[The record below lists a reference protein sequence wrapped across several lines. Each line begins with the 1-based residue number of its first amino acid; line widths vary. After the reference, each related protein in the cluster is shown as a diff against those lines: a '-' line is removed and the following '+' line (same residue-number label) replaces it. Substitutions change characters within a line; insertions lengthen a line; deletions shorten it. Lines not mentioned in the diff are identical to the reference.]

1 MNARERV
8 RDGTQ
13 IKVRRSTLE
22 RLAKMK
28 LVLRMRSY
36 SDVIDHLINEYIKC
50 RARASV

>member
-13 IKVRRSTLE
+13 VKLRDSTL
-22 RLAKMK
+22 RK
-28 LVLRMRSY
+28 LKHLKEVLRMRSY
-36 SDVIDHLINEYIKC
+36 SDVIEYLINELMRC